1 MIYND
6 KICQDIFHEWKG
18 AIGGGQ
24 DVIFKYILVN
34 KTHGGN
40 NFKKKKPNK
49 IEGCLMYTTYFP
61 NELSCM

>member
-1 MIYND
+1 LKNERMIYDD

-24 DVIFKYILVN
+24 DAILENILDN

-40 NFKKKKPNK
+40 KKKLN
-49 IEGCLMYTTYFP
+49 
-61 NELSCM
+61 